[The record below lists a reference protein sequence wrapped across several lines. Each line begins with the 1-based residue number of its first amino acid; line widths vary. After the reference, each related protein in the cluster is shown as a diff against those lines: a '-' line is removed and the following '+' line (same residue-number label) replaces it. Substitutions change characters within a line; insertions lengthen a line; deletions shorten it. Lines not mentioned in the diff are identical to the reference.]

1 MTSLLT
7 KQVLEYLPPSAVA
20 NVLSILIEK
29 LPKDDAWLHPE
40 TMKPMVKSEKEEMFR
55 ESFIKL
61 MQISLEDVQDMYM
74 FEQEQEKLDHQKIRR
89 SPRIAA
95 EGRTRFYEDT
105 LLFSEDTTHPQIWE
119 NQLFLA
125 WALFDR
131 KLHGLDDPL
140 KYMIQV
146 FTFPYNIIDPN
157 RTIYL
162 T

>member
-1 MTSLLT
+1 MTFLLT
-7 KQVLEYLPPSAVA
+7 TEVLQYLPPSAVA

-29 LPKDDAWLHPE
+29 LPTNTWLHPE
-40 TMKPMVKSEKEEMFR
+40 TRKPMVKGEKEEMFR
-55 ESFIKL
+55 ESFIQL

-74 FEQEQEKLDHQKIRR
+74 FEQEQEKLDHHKIRR

-95 EGRTRFYEDT
+95 EGRTRFYKDT
-105 LLFSEDTTHPQIWE
+105 LLFSKDTHPQIWE

-131 KLHGLDDPL
+131 RIDLDDPL

-146 FTFPYNIIDPN
+146 FTFPCDIIDPN